1 MGILAEA
8 VYNPVELCAR
18 YMSDHFPERAAAPLR
33 RKDLT
38 MPIRSNDQL
47 SGTWKLVAASSA
59 TSTGDRDETPYGPG
73 PTGFLTYTGEGRMC
87 TVISYGGRKALSFGR
102 EGVAQI
108 EEQADAFKTCLAYA
122 GRYTL
127 DGDTLTH
134 HVEVSSIQNYVGRDL
149 VRNIKFEGDKI
160 ILTTPPTSVN
170 GKIQTVVLAWQR
182 LRAATA

>member
-1 MGILAEA
+1 MFQE
-8 VYNPVELCAR
+8 
-18 YMSDHFPERAAAPLR
+18 MAATPLR

-38 MPIRSNDQL
+38 MPISSIDQL
-47 SGTWKLVAASSA
+47 SGTWKLLAASSA

-102 EGVAQI
+102 EGAAQI
-108 EEQADAFKTCLAYA
+108 EEQANAFKTCLAYS

-134 HVEVSSIQNYVGRDL
+134 HVEVSSIQNYAGRDL

-160 ILTTPPTSVN
+160 TLTTPPTPVN
-170 GKIQTVVLAWQR
+170 GKIQTVVLTWQR
-182 LRAATA
+182 LTVGAA